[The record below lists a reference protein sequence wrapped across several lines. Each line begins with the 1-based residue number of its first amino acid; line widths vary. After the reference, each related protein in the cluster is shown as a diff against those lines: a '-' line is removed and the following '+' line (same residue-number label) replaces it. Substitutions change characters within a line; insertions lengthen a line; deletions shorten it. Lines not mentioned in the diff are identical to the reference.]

1 MQKQFHVKCITING
15 IPQRVVADPEEKLVK
30 VIRNQLHLTGTK
42 LGCGQGQCGACNVIL
57 DGKVTRSCIVP
68 WKAVPENADILT
80 IEGIGTPDR
89 LHAIQWAF
97 IANGAIQ
104 CGFCTPGFIVA
115 AKGLLD
121 TTLNPT
127 REEIRD
133 WFQKHWT
140 ACRCT
145 GYKQITDAV
154 MDAAAV
160 LRGEKPMTDFAK
172 ALKPGDCVW
181 GTRYPRPSAIFK
193 ATGTFDYG
201 DDSGLKLPEGS
212 LHAVCVCP

>member
-1 MQKQFHVKCITING
+1 MTKNYLVKTLVING
-15 IPQRVVADPEEKLVK
+15 ITQRVVANPEEMLVN
-30 VIRNQLHLTGTK
+30 VIRKQLHLTGTK

-57 DGKVTRSCIVP
+57 DGKVTRSCVTP
-68 WKAVPENADILT
+68 WKKVPENAEILT
-80 IEGIGTPDR
+80 IEGIGTPDH

-97 IANGAIQ
+97 IASGAIQ

-121 TTLNPT
+121 KNLNPT
-127 REEIRD
+127 REEVRD
-133 WFQKHWT
+133 WFQAHWT

-172 ALKPGDCVW
+172 ARRE
-181 GTRYPRPSAIFK
+181 TRYGDPVSPPKRDLQ
-193 ATGTFDYG
+193 GYG
-201 DDSGLKLPEGS
+201 DLRLRGRRRTQTASGDPPCRPGLR
-212 LHAVCVCP
+212 